1 MKITHKIFNNGGGE
15 TSSSSQVVSAPYL
28 QNREINDPALKALLG
43 NVTNQLTN
51 YFSSS
56 SNGENALTG
65 KASQTLSGIMSG
77 NPNITQTNPYMRQQ
91 VQNIYD
97 TTARDYQNQL
107 GSARAS
113 TAGLGQGTSNL
124 AIGDITNDYLLGR
137 DKQIADL
144 YSSQYNKDVENAL
157 NAALGSLAENPTAQM
172 GNLALALLQ
181 NFTREYG
188 YQPATQTNSSSWQ
201 MSI

>member
-1 MKITHKIFNNGGGE
+1 MKIIRKIFNNGGGE
-15 TSSSSQVVSAPYL
+15 TSSSSKVVSAPYQ
-28 QNREINDPALKALLG
+28 QNRDITDPALKALLG
-43 NVTNQLTN
+43 NVTNQLSN

-56 SNGENALTG
+56 SSGENALTG
-65 KASQTLSGIMSG
+65 KASQTLTGIMSG

-97 TTARDYQNQL
+97 TTARDYQNNL
-107 GSARAS
+107 GAARAS

-137 DKQIADL
+137 DKQIVDL
-144 YSSQYNKDVENAL
+144 YTAQYNKDVENAL

-188 YQPATQTNSSSWQ
+188 YQPATETNSSSWQ
-201 MSI
+201 ISI

>member
-1 MKITHKIFNNGGGE
+1 MKITYKIFNNGGGE
-15 TSSSSQVVSAPYL
+15 TSSSSHAVSAPYQ
-28 QNREINDPALKALLG
+28 QNREITDPALKTLLG
-43 NVTNQLTN
+43 NVTNQLSN
-51 YFSSS
+51 YFTSS

-77 NPNITQTNPYMRQQ
+77 NPNITQTNPYMKQQ
-91 VQNIYD
+91 VANIYN

-144 YSSQYNKDVENAL
+144 YTAQYNKDVENAL
-157 NAALGSLAENPTAQM
+157 NAALGSLAENPTAQI

-188 YQPATQTNSSSWQ
+188 YQPATETKSSSWQ

>member
-1 MKITHKIFNNGGGE
+1 MKITRKIFNNGGGE
-15 TSSSSQVVSAPYL
+15 TSSSSHVVSAPYQ
-28 QNREINDPALKALLG
+28 QNREITDPVLKTLLG
-43 NVTNQLTN
+43 NVTNQLSN
-51 YFSSS
+51 YFTSS

-77 NPNITQTNPYMRQQ
+77 NPNITQTNPYMKQQ
-91 VQNIYD
+91 VANIYN

-144 YSSQYNKDVENAL
+144 YTAQYNKDVENAL

-188 YQPATQTNSSSWQ
+188 YQPATETKSSSWQ

>member
-15 TSSSSQVVSAPYL
+15 TSSSSRAVSAPYQ
-28 QNREINDPALKALLG
+28 QNRDITDPALKTLLG
-43 NVTNQLTN
+43 NVTNQLSN
-51 YFSSS
+51 YFTSS

-77 NPNITQTNPYMRQQ
+77 NPNITQTNPYMKQQ
-91 VQNIYD
+91 VANIYN

-124 AIGDITNDYLLGR
+124 AVGDITNDYLLGR
-137 DKQIADL
+137 DAQIADL
-144 YSSQYNKDVENAL
+144 YTAQYNKDVENAL

-188 YQPATQTNSSSWQ
+188 YQPATETKSSSWQ

>member
-1 MKITHKIFNNGGGE
+1 MKITYKIFNNGGGE
-15 TSSSSQVVSAPYL
+15 TSSSSQVVSAPYM
-28 QNREINDPALKALLG
+28 QNREITDTAIKTLLG
-43 NVTNQLTN
+43 NVTNQLSN
-51 YFSSS
+51 YFTSS

-91 VQNIYD
+91 IQSIYD
-97 TTARDYQNQL
+97 TTARDYQNNL
-107 GSARAS
+107 GAARAS

-144 YSSQYNKDVENAL
+144 YSTQYNKDVENAL

-188 YQPATQTNSSSWQ
+188 IQPATQTSSSSWQ

>member
-15 TSSSSQVVSAPYL
+15 TSSSSQVVSAPYQ
-28 QNREINDPALKALLG
+28 QNREITDPTLKALLG
-43 NVTNQLTN
+43 NVTNQLSN

-65 KASQTLSGIMSG
+65 EASKTLSGIMSG
-77 NPNITQTNPYMRQQ
+77 NPNITQTNPYMKQQ
-91 VQNIYD
+91 VANIYN

-107 GSARAS
+107 GAARAS

-124 AIGDITNDYLLGR
+124 AVGDITNDYLLDR
-137 DKQIADL
+137 DAQIADL
-144 YSSQYNKDVENAL
+144 YSKQYNQDVTNAL

-188 YQPATQTNSSSWQ
+188 YQPATQTSSSSWQ

>member
-1 MKITHKIFNNGGGE
+1 MKITRKIFNNGGGE
-15 TSSSSQVVSAPYL
+15 TSSSSQVVSAPYQ
-28 QNREINDPALKALLG
+28 QNREITDPALKTLLG

-65 KASQTLSGIMSG
+65 TASQTLRGIMSG

-91 VQNIYD
+91 VQSIYD
-97 TTARDYQNQL
+97 TTARDYQNNL
-107 GSARAS
+107 GAARAN

-124 AIGDITNDYLLGR
+124 AIGDITNDYLLDR

-144 YSSQYNKDVENAL
+144 YSTQYNKDVANAL

>member
-1 MKITHKIFNNGGGE
+1 MKIICKIFNNGGGE
-15 TSSSSQVVSAPYL
+15 TSSSSHVVSAPYQ
-28 QNREINDPALKALLG
+28 QNRVITDPALKTLLG
-43 NVTNQLTN
+43 NVTNQLSN
-51 YFSSS
+51 YFTSS

-77 NPNITQTNPYMRQQ
+77 NPNITQTNPYMKQQ
-91 VQNIYD
+91 VANIYN

-144 YSSQYNKDVENAL
+144 YATQYNKDVENAL

-188 YQPATQTNSSSWQ
+188 YQPATETNSSSWQ

>member
-1 MKITHKIFNNGGGE
+1 MKIIRKIFNNGGGE
-15 TSSSSQVVSAPYL
+15 TSSSSHVVSAPYQ
-28 QNREINDPALKALLG
+28 QNRVITDPALKTLLG
-43 NVTNQLTN
+43 NVTNQLSN
-51 YFSSS
+51 YFTSS

-77 NPNITQTNPYMRQQ
+77 NPNITQTNPYMKQQ
-91 VQNIYD
+91 VANIYN

-144 YSSQYNKDVENAL
+144 YTAQYNKDVENAL

-188 YQPATQTNSSSWQ
+188 YQPATTTESSSWQ